1 MYATHVFFVLSWKI
15 NDILNQSDKKIVEVY
30 RLGFMKKKLLQFLA
44 YSIAFIIAFNV
55 PFAYMSAVHAA
66 SVEEQHKEGFEEAE
80 IGEIVV
86 PQEAITIEET
96 SDKSEKLDKQSSV
109 ETPKNP
115 ETIKE
120 KAIVESPELIYT
132 YVTVKAES
140 LLFEPNNTTKALL
153 QLNDSSTIYHVNRTD
168 TEEWYEL
175 SIGQSTYWIA
185 SKNLNEAN
193 LDVVTPEVKKS
204 VSITTKNTFKI
215 YNQPSN
221 TSTVLAGGLQAI
233 KFKTI
238 DIVDNYFVLN
248 LGDQIGY
255 IALKDVDLSFKSTDK
270 VEIINK
276 SVVLYTVAN
285 SKFKKIGTL
294 KTGAIFKPT
303 KTTSKY
309 HYIKKS
315 GKQYAVPIGGTMP
328 TKKVASLATLK
339 SATYPITLYSEKASA
354 VYDQN
359 GIKIGSLNKGQTV
372 HLKGISKGHGIIEY
386 LGQSGYVDL
395 ANFYHKNIVNPTKN
409 VTYKAYS
416 YYVKVFAKLY
426 PEFTSLEKIGESV
439 EGRAIYALKVGNGK
453 KEILVDAA
461 IHARE
466 HMTTNVVMEMI
477 DNYSYSYNKKTS
489 FAGYNV
495 RQTLDTT
502 SIWFVPMIN
511 PDGVTLVQ
519 NGINSMANKNL
530 IKKINKS
537 SNYKRWKANARGVDL
552 NRNFDGEWKYVAFTP
567 KTYKGYKGPRVFS
580 EPEAQALKAFVERH
594 KFKSDI
600 SYHSSGQI
608 LYWFNFQ
615 NSTNYKRDLALTRQ
629 ISRVTGYSIV
639 PPMYAKGSGSSADW
653 FIMSQ
658 KQPGI
663 TVEIAPYAGEGPV
676 SHRHWNNVW
685 KKNNSIGLLA
695 SKEASKR

>member
-1 MYATHVFFVLSWKI
+1 MSQI
-15 NDILNQSDKKIVEVY
+15 EKKIVEVY
-30 RLGFMKKKLLQFLA
+30 QLEFMNKKSLQLFGSSL
-44 YSIAFIIAFNV
+44 AFILALNV
-55 PFAYMSAVHAA
+55 PFAYLNTVHAA
-66 SVEEQHKEGFEEAE
+66 PSEQQQEDNEEAE
-80 IGEIVV
+80 IDETVV
-86 PQEAITIEET
+86 PQEVITIEET
-96 SDKSEKLDKQSSV
+96 SDKDEPEIQEKQTSV
-109 ETPKNP
+109 ETPKKTETP
-115 ETIKE
+115 EEET
-120 KAIVESPELIYT
+120 IVESPEVTYT
-132 YVTVKAES
+132 YVTVNAGS
-140 LLFEPNNTTKALL
+140 LLFEPNKTTKALL
-153 QLNDSSTIYHVNRTD
+153 QLTDASTIYHVNRTD
-168 TEEWYEL
+168 NDNWYEL
-175 SIGQSTYWIA
+175 SIGQSTYWVA
-185 SKNLNEAN
+185 RENLSEAN
-193 LDVVTPEVKKS
+193 IEIVVPEVKKT
-204 VSITTKNTFKI
+204 VSITTKKSFKI
-215 YNQPSN
+215 YNNPST
-221 TSTVLAGGLQAI
+221 TSTVLAKGSQAT
-233 KFKTI
+233 KLKTI
-238 DIVDNYFVLN
+238 NIVDNYFVVN
-248 LGDQIGY
+248 VGSQTGY
-255 IALKDVDLSFKSTDK
+255 IAFKDVELSFKSSDK
-270 VEIINK
+270 VEIANK
-276 SVVLYTVAN
+276 SVTLYTVVN

-294 KTGAIFKPT
+294 TKGAIFKPT

-315 GKQYAVPIGGTMP
+315 GKQYAVPITGTMP
-328 TKKVASLATLK
+328 TKKANSLATLK
-339 SATYPITLYSEKASA
+339 SAIYPITLYAEKTSA

-395 ANFYHKNIVNPTKN
+395 ANYYHKNIVNPTKN

-439 EGRAIYALKVGNGK
+439 EGRAIYALRVGNGK

-530 IKKINKS
+530 IKQINKS

-552 NRNFDGEWKYVAFTP
+552 NRNFDGEWKYVPFTS

-615 NSTNYKRDLALTRQ
+615 NSANYKRDLALTRQ
-629 ISRVTGYSIV
+629 ISRVTGYSII
-639 PPMYAKGSGSSADW
+639 PPLYVRGSGSSADW

-658 KQPGI
+658 KKPGI

-676 SHRHWNNVW
+676 SHKHWNNVW
-685 KKNNSIGLLA
+685 NKNKSIGLLA

>member
-1 MYATHVFFVLSWKI
+1 
-15 NDILNQSDKKIVEVY
+15 
-30 RLGFMKKKLLQFLA
+30 MKKKRLQLFVSSL
-44 YSIAFIIAFNV
+44 AFILALNV
-55 PFAYMSAVHAA
+55 PVAYFNTVHAA
-66 SVEEQHKEGFEEAE
+66 PSEQQQEDNEEAE
-80 IGEIVV
+80 IDETVV
-86 PQEAITIEET
+86 PQEVITIKET
-96 SDKSEKLDKQSSV
+96 SDIDEPKTQEKQEKQEKQSSV
-109 ETPKNP
+109 ETPEKT
-115 ETIKE
+115 ETTE
-120 KAIVESPELIYT
+120 EETIVESPEAIYT
-132 YVTVKAES
+132 YVTVNAGS
-140 LLFEPNNTTKALL
+140 LLFEPNKTTKALL
-153 QLNDSSTIYHVNRTD
+153 QLTDASTIYHVNRAD
-168 TEEWYEL
+168 NDNWYEL
-175 SIGQSTYWIA
+175 SIGQSTYWVA
-185 SKNLNEAN
+185 RENLSEAN
-193 LDVVTPEVKKS
+193 IEIVVPEVKKT
-204 VSITTKNTFKI
+204 VSITTKNSFKI
-215 YNQPSN
+215 YNKPST
-221 TSTVLAGGLQAI
+221 TSTVLAKGSQAT
-233 KFKTI
+233 KLKTI
-238 DIVDNYFVLN
+238 NIVDNYFVVN
-248 LGDQIGY
+248 VGNQIGY
-255 IALKDVDLSFKSTDK
+255 ISFKDVELSFKSSDK
-270 VEIINK
+270 VEIANK
-276 SVVLYTVAN
+276 SVTLYTVVN

-294 KTGAIFKPT
+294 TKGAIFKPT

-315 GKQYAVPIGGTMP
+315 GKQYAVPIAGTMP
-328 TKKVASLATLK
+328 TKKANSLATLK
-339 SATYPITLYSEKASA
+339 SATYPITLYAEKASA

-395 ANFYHKNIVNPTKN
+395 ANYYHKNIVNPTKN

-439 EGRAIYALKVGNGK
+439 EGRAIYALRVGNGK

-530 IKKINKS
+530 IKQINKS

-552 NRNFDGEWKYVAFTP
+552 NRNFDGEWKYVPFTS

-580 EPEAQALKAFVERH
+580 EPESQALKAFVERH

-615 NSTNYKRDLALTRQ
+615 NSANYKRDLALTRQ
-629 ISRVTGYSIV
+629 ISRVTGYSII
-639 PPMYAKGSGSSADW
+639 PPLYVRGSGSSADW

-658 KQPGI
+658 KKPGI

-676 SHRHWNNVW
+676 SHKHWNNVW
-685 KKNNSIGLLA
+685 NKNKSIGLLA

>member
-1 MYATHVFFVLSWKI
+1 MSQI
-15 NDILNQSDKKIVEVY
+15 ENKIVEVY
-30 RLGFMKKKLLQFLA
+30 QLEFMKKKSFQLFA
-44 YSIAFIIAFNV
+44 SSIAFLLALNV
-55 PFAYMSAVHAA
+55 PVAYLNTVHAA
-66 SVEEQHKEGFEEAE
+66 PVEQQQEDNEEVE
-80 IGEIVV
+80 IGEAVV
-86 PQEAITIEET
+86 PQEVITIEKT
-96 SDKSEKLDKQSSV
+96 SDKVEPEIQEKQTSV
-109 ETPKNP
+109 ETPENP
-115 ETIKE
+115 ETTE
-120 KAIVESPELIYT
+120 EETIVESPEVIYT
-132 YVTVKAES
+132 YVTVNEDS

-168 TEEWYEL
+168 NVNWYEL
-175 SIGQSTYWIA
+175 SIGHSTYWIA
-185 SKNLNEAN
+185 RENLSEAN
-193 LDVVTPEVKKS
+193 IEVVKPEVKKT
-204 VSITTKNTFKI
+204 VSFTTKKSFKI
-215 YNQPSN
+215 FNEPSTN
-221 TSTVLAGGLQAI
+221 STVLAAGTQAT
-233 KFKTI
+233 KLKTI
-238 DIVDNYFVLN
+238 NIVDNYFVVN
-248 LGDQIGY
+248 IGNQTGY
-255 IALKDVDLSFKSTDK
+255 IAFKDVELSFKSTDK
-270 VEIINK
+270 VEIANK
-276 SVVLYTVAN
+276 SVTLYTVTN

-294 KTGAIFKPT
+294 KKGAIFKPT

-315 GKQYAVPIGGTMP
+315 GKQYAVPIAGTMP
-328 TKKVASLATLK
+328 TKKASSLSTLK
-339 SATYPITLYSEKASA
+339 SATYPITLYAEKASA

-395 ANFYHKNIVNPTKN
+395 TNYYHKNIVNPTKN

-439 EGRAIYALKVGNGK
+439 EGRAIYALRVGNGK

-537 SNYKRWKANARGVDL
+537 SKYKRWKANARGVDL
-552 NRNFDGEWKYVAFTP
+552 NRNFDGEWKYVPFKP

-615 NSTNYKRDLALTRQ
+615 NSANYKRDLALTRQ
-629 ISRVTGYSIV
+629 ISRVTGYSII
-639 PPMYAKGSGSSADW
+639 PPLYARGSGSSADW

-658 KQPGI
+658 KKPGI

-685 KKNNSIGLLA
+685 KKNKSIGLLA